1 MFLKRLGL
9 LSPRLNIAHS
19 IWIAPEEVDLLAV
32 HGANVV
38 LNPVSNLKTRGGVAP
53 IPEFLRRNVNVGLG
67 CDNCSC
73 SDTQNMFQ
81 AMKLFSTLA
90 TLHDPEPGRPVAQDA
105 LRAAILGGATTA
117 GLENKIGKIQV
128 GMAADLTIIDLT
140 DPTFVPLNS
149 AARQIVFG
157 ESGRAVETVI
167 VDGRIVVKDCAG
179 LTVDEKGL
187 REEIA
192 GFLMTVLRKDLG
204 AVLEQNRGLMPYLL
218 EAYNKTVSAD
228 LGIYRHIGN

>member
-1 MFLKRLGL
+1 
-9 LSPRLNIAHS
+9 
-19 IWIAPEEVDLLAV
+19 
-32 HGANVV
+32 
-38 LNPVSNLKTRGGVAP
+38 
-53 IPEFLRRNVNVGLG
+53 
-67 CDNCSC
+67 
-73 SDTQNMFQ
+73 
-81 AMKLFSTLA
+81 
-90 TLHDPEPGRPVAQDA
+90 
-105 LRAAILGGATTA
+105 
-117 GLENKIGKIQV
+117 
-128 GMAADLTIIDLT
+128 MAADLTIIDLT